1 MVRASS
7 SISEPSY
14 FILAALLD
22 GPLHGYGIIKQA
34 AKLSDGRVRLAAGTL
49 YGALDRLAEQGL
61 ILADRQEVVE
71 GRTRRYYRL
80 TDHGVRALQG
90 RRPACNRRHASSRVG
105 QGRPPPARGRHER
118 AAAAPLPAAAG
129 HLPDRLPSSAWRG
142 DPQHAAGGG
151 PTHPAIPL
159 LAGVDQLAAGG
170 LRMRALQAAKE
181 SPTRLWTDGLHLG
194 VLLVV
199 LVNLGSAPQLR
210 FPLWTALVAVGA
222 LAVLRGWGRTALAAT
237 AIAALALARPLL
249 PHIGLP
255 WWLPG
260 YGDWA
265 AVGRYVW
272 PAVVLAVLAWPG
284 SAACGP
290 DRGGGC
296 CCRPPRQRFP
306 LAEGPWS
313 VVKAGAEVGLL
324 LAVLVVAVGA
334 LDPRPAIAAAVYLV
348 PGLLYAAE
356 RIAEGAPSDL
366 ALGYWMVLAVLT
378 ATLAAAAWRV
388 RRQHLTQR

>member
-1 MVRASS
+1 MSGQLR
-7 SISEPSY
+7 
-14 FILAALLD
+14 
-22 GPLHGYGIIKQA
+22 
-34 AKLSDGRVRLAAGTL
+34 
-49 YGALDRLAEQGL
+49 
-61 ILADRQEVVE
+61 
-71 GRTRRYYRL
+71 RRYQRLLFTYPTDYR
-80 TDHGVRALQG
+80 TVHGEEILSTLLEAA
-90 RRPACNRRHASSRVG
+90 RPTQRW
-105 QGRPPPARGRHER
+105 
-118 AAAAPLPAAAG
+118 
-129 HLPDRLPSSAWRG
+129 PSWRES
-142 DPQHAAGGG
+142 
-151 PTHPAIPL
+151 TSL
-159 LAGVDQLAAGG
+159 LLGG
-170 LRMRALQAAKE
+170 LRMRARQAAKE
-181 SPTRLWTDGLHLG
+181 SPRRLWTDGLHLG

-237 AIAALALARPLL
+237 AIGALAVARPLL
-249 PHIGLP
+249 PQVGLS

-260 YGDWA
+260 YGAWS

-284 SAACGP
+284 VGRLRPRSWWWLLLPAA
-290 DRGGGC
+290 
-296 CCRPPRQRFP
+296 QAALA

-356 RIAEGAPSDL
+356 SIAEGAPSTL

-378 ATLAAAAWRV
+378 ATLAAAAWRT
-388 RRQHLTQR
+388 RRQQLAQR